1 MSYFIKRFCIALSLF
16 VISSVSYAQNAPLVS
31 YDALFRP
38 TLGLNGMVVSQEY
51 NASEAGLAMLKKGGN
66 AVDAAVATGFALA
79 VTHPQA
85 GNIGGGGFMMI
96 YIKELD
102 KVIAVDYREM
112 APSRAHRDM
121 FLDGNGNADDQKAR
135 WSMQSSGVPGTV
147 AGLVHILNKYG
158 TLSLSE
164 VLAPAIQLA
173 EEGFPVSWPFYAS
186 LTWAQKR
193 LKKNTASAGYFYKAD
208 GGVYQPGELLIQRD
222 LANTLRTIALKGAK
236 GFYEGEVAD
245 KIVAAMEAGAGL
257 ITHDDLKNYKVVER
271 EPITGTFRDY
281 KIVSMPPP
289 SSGGIHLVEMLN
301 VLEGYDLKAMGHN
314 SAAYIHSLTETMKYA
329 YADRSKYL
337 GDADFVDVPVKAL
350 TDKAYAASIRAKI
363 DPNRAIPSSEIAP
376 AKDLAYESNETTHFS
391 VADKFG
397 NMIASTYTLNTSF
410 GNGMSVAGAG
420 FLLNNEMD
428 DFSAKPGSPNA
439 YGLIGGESNAIAA
452 AKRPLSSMTPTLVFK
467 DGKPFIATGSPG
479 GSTIITITLQQVL
492 NMTEF
497 DMNAMAAN
505 AAPRI
510 HHQWLPD
517 KLFIEPGISADTIK
531 ILESMGHIIPLK
543 VGQSHNN
550 ILGSVQSIMLKD
562 GVLAGAADPRSGNSH
577 AAAY

>member
-1 MSYFIKRFCIALSLF
+1 MRNFIKSISLALSIVF
-16 VISSVSYAQNAPLVS
+16 VSSLSFAQNAPLVS
-31 YDALFRP
+31 YDALSRP

-96 YIKELD
+96 YLKELD

-112 APSRAHRDM
+112 APARAHRDM
-121 FLDGNGNADDQKAR
+121 YLDGNGNVDNHKAR
-135 WSMQSSGVPGTV
+135 WSMQASGVPGTV
-147 AGLVHILNKYG
+147 AGLVHILNAYG
-158 TLSLSE
+158 TLPLSE
-164 VLAPAIQLA
+164 VLKPAIQLA
-173 EEGFPVSWPFYAS
+173 EEGFPVSWPLYTS

-193 LKKNTASAGYFYKAD
+193 LKRDSASAGYFYKAD
-208 GGVYQPGELLIQRD
+208 GSIYQPGELLIQSD
-222 LANTLRTIALKGAK
+222 LAKTLKIIAQKGAK

-245 KIVAAMEAGAGL
+245 KIVATMQAGAGL
-257 ITHDDLKNYKVVER
+257 ITHADLKNYKVVER
-271 EPITGTFRDY
+271 EPIAGTFRDY

-289 SSGGIHLVEMLN
+289 SSGGVHIVQMLN
-301 VLEGYDLKAMGHN
+301 VLEGYDLKVMGHN
-314 SAAYIHSLTETMKYA
+314 SAAYIHYLTETMKYA

-350 TDKAYAASIRAKI
+350 TSKDYAATIRAKI
-363 DPNRAIPSSEIAP
+363 KPNKAARSSDIAP
-376 AKDLAYESNETTHFS
+376 AKALPYESDETTHFS

-397 NMIASTYTLNTSF
+397 NMIASTYTLNTSY
-410 GNGMSVAGAG
+410 GNGLSVAGAG

-439 YGLIGGESNAIAA
+439 YGLVGGEANAIAA

-467 DGKPFIATGSPG
+467 GGKPFIATGSPG
-479 GSTIITITLQQVL
+479 GSTIITITMQQVL

-497 DMNAMAAN
+497 DMNVMEAN
-505 AAPRI
+505 AVPRI

-531 ILESMGHIIPLK
+531 ILKSMGHNISFK
-543 VGQSHNN
+543 AGKSYSR
-550 ILGSVQSIMLKD
+550 ILGSVQSIMIKD
-562 GVLAGAADPRSGNSH
+562 GVLAGAADPRSGSSH